1 MRYQRRLLPSI
12 SMLMAYDAAARA
24 GSFTAAAHEL
34 NVTQGAVSR
43 QISALENQLGIE
55 LFQRDHKPLQLT
67 NIGKAYAQ
75 VVHSALQSIR
85 NGSLAAITKP
95 RTGVLNLAILP
106 TFGTRWLMPRFPSF
120 LEENPDITVNFV
132 TKLSPF
138 DFGGENIHV
147 ALHYGI
153 PDWPGTVSTFL
164 MGEYCVP
171 VCSPALLDEYNVE
184 SLADVSKLPLLNL
197 ATRPD
202 AWESWFKANEL
213 SDRIEGGML
222 FEQFSTIS
230 QAAVA
235 GLGAG
240 LLPEF
245 LIARELKQGELKVIV
260 NQPLKSEHGYYLI
273 SPPDMADYEP
283 AAAFRKWILHEIEEF
298 QP

>member
-1 MRYQRRLLPSI
+1 
-12 SMLMAYDAAARA
+12 MAYDAAARA

-43 QISALENQLGIE
+43 QISALENQLGIV

-67 NIGKAYAQ
+67 NVGKVYAQ
-75 VVHSALQSIR
+75 EVRSALQSIR
-85 NGSLAAITKP
+85 NASLEAITKP

-138 DFGGENIHV
+138 DFGVENIHV

-153 PDWPGTVSTFL
+153 PEWPGTVSTFL

-171 VCSPALLDEYNVE
+171 VCSPALLDEYHVE
-184 SLADVSKLPLLNL
+184 SLADIGKLPLLNL

-202 AWESWFKANEL
+202 AWESWFETNDL

-222 FEQFSTIS
+222 FEQFSTIA

-245 LIARELKQGELKVIV
+245 LIARELEQGELKVII

-273 SPPDMADYEP
+273 SPPDRADYEP
-283 AAAFRKWILHEIEEF
+283 AAAFRKWILHETEEF
-298 QP
+298 QSHTENNM

>member
-1 MRYQRRLLPSI
+1 
-12 SMLMAYDAAARA
+12 MLMAYDAAARA

-67 NIGKAYAQ
+67 NVGKAYAQ

-85 NGSLAAITKP
+85 NASLAAITKP

-132 TKLSPF
+132 TRLSPF

-171 VCSPALLDEYNVE
+171 VCSPTLLDEYDVE
-184 SLADVSKLPLLNL
+184 SLADISKLPLLNL

-245 LIARELKQGELKVIV
+245 LIARELKQGELKIIV

-273 SPPDMADYEP
+273 SPPDLADYEP

-298 QP
+298 QGQTENKM